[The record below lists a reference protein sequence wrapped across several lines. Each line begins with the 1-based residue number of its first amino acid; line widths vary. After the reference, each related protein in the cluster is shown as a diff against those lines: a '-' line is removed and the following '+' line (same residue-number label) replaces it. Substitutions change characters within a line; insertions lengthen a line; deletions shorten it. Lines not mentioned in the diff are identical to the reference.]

1 MVHLLKRLSTDIICQ
16 GLCDLALHT
25 HSVMPTPTHVLCA
38 VCTSLAELQIFQV
51 WSHQVFCTSFSFI
64 PEGINIL
71 FFRQISAQNPSLK
84 ETLLII
90 LYKANS
96 EPWLF
101 HDASAWSSLL
111 GFAVCVE
118 CRPSLIIPLGYI
130 MLYMLHIQWAE
141 HSVCHYMCSI
151 LICWLNQ

>member
-1 MVHLLKRLSTDIICQ
+1 MIWPCILTLLCPPPLTYYVLS
-16 GLCDLALHT
+16 ALVFLLNFKFSKFDH
-25 HSVMPTPTHVLCA
+25 
-38 VCTSLAELQIFQV
+38 IKF
-51 WSHQVFCTSFSFI
+51 FCTSFSFI

-90 LYKANS
+90 LYKAS
-96 EPWLF
+96 SQPWLF

-111 GFAVCVE
+111 GFAVCME

-141 HSVCHYMCSI
+141 QCLPLHVLNPYLLTESI
-151 LICWLNQ
+151 EK